1 MDASTVSPA
10 PPTRNVDPYRLLYSL
25 MIPAIIMPLA
35 GWMFS
40 VSLPTIRDDL
50 QINAELAAWVATAFS
65 LPFMI
70 LMPVYGRISDS
81 LGKRRL
87 LLFGIVIFTAGS
99 IIAMVSST
107 LSVLLIGRV
116 VQGLG
121 IAGLLPISLALITEV
136 FPSEERGKAMGRFST
151 IGPLT
156 GIAGPLLAGFIV
168 ARWGW
173 RLSFL
178 PSALVAVASF
188 GVIYFLIPSTSQP
201 IRRDFFK
208 AFDWGGVGLLG
219 LTFTFLLFYFSS
231 RPITGVP
238 PLQDFRLLGLTVLF
252 GTAFVF
258 YEQWQKA
265 PFINLRIFQN
275 HSLVIASSC
284 AALRMMVLSGGG
296 GFLMPL
302 YLADVVEL
310 DPTLSGFFLM
320 VVPASMTLFVQL
332 AGQFSD
338 RFGSRYIVM
347 AGFFTVGAVMLAFSR
362 LTDETSRWI
371 IIVLFA
377 FFGMGA
383 GFMLATLHRAA
394 LNHIPDEDLGTSSG
408 VYSMIR
414 FLGSASGQAFAGI
427 LIQFYLLRLN
437 DALVPTYQSVFVW
450 FAGFSLLGLITAVF
464 LPATRE

>member
-1 MDASTVSPA
+1 
-10 PPTRNVDPYRLLYSL
+10 
-25 MIPAIIMPLA
+25 MPLA

-40 VSLPTIRDDL
+40 VSLPTIRDEL

-65 LPFMI
+65 LPFII
-70 LMPVYGRISDS
+70 LMPVYGRISDI

-99 IIAMVSST
+99 IVAMAST
-107 LSVLLIGRV
+107 SLSMLLVGRV

-121 IAGLLPISLALITEV
+121 IAGLLPLSLALITEV
-136 FPSEERGKAMGRFST
+136 FPSEERGKAMGIFST

-156 GIAGPLLAGFIV
+156 GIIGPILAGFIV

-173 RLSFL
+173 RPSFL
-178 PSALVAVASF
+178 PPALAAVAGL
-188 GVIYFLIPSTSQP
+188 GVVYFLIPSTSRA
-201 IRRDFFK
+201 IRWRFFRE
-208 AFDWGGVGLLG
+208 FDWGGVTLLG

-238 PLQDFRLLGLTVLF
+238 PLQDFRLLGLTLFF

-258 YEQWQKA
+258 YEQRQKT
-265 PFINLRIFQN
+265 PFIKLRIFGN
-275 HSLVIASSC
+275 KSLVIASIC
-284 AALRMMVLSGGG
+284 AGLRMAVLSGGG

-302 YLADVVEL
+302 YLADVVQL
-310 DPTLSGFFLM
+310 DPATSGFFLM
-320 VVPASMTLFVQL
+320 VVPGAMTLFVQF
-332 AGQFSD
+332 AGQISD

-347 AGFFTVGAVMLAFSR
+347 AGFVTVGSVMFVFSR
-362 LTDETSRWI
+362 LTDLAPRSLI
-371 IIVLFA
+371 IILFA

-383 GFMLATLHRAA
+383 GLMLATLHRAA

-414 FLGSASGQAFAGI
+414 FLGSASGQAFGGI
-427 LIQFYLLRLN
+427 LIQFYLLRSN
-437 DALVPTYQSVFVW
+437 EALVPTYQSVFVW
-450 FAGFSLLGLITAVF
+450 FTGFALLGLITALF